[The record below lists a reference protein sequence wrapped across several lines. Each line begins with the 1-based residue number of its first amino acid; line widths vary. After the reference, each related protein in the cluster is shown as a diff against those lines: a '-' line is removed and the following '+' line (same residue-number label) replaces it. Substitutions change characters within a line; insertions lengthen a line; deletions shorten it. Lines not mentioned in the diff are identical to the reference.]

1 LASIAETGMTPLAL
15 NPQTLT
21 PLAMAPLI
29 VWAIY
34 RRVRRNFGR
43 QPIRTTRTW
52 VRVGIFVVLTLLYAA
67 ASARHPHV
75 AQGLTLGLLVGG
87 ALGLIGLARTRFEI
101 SGQDDNYTP
110 DPWIGLGLTTL
121 LLGRLIYR
129 FMVVYPAMHAAAQAG
144 SFAGYQ
150 RSPLTAVL
158 FGLLFG
164 YFIVYYAGVLVHH
177 RRALEKMRAGTR

>member
-1 LASIAETGMTPLAL
+1 MTPQAI
-15 NPQTLT
+15 NPQILT

-43 QPIRTTRTW
+43 QPIRPQRTW
-52 VRVGIFVVLTLLYAA
+52 IRVGLFVALTVLYALGA
-67 ASARHPHV
+67 ARHPQS

-129 FMVVYPAMHAAAQAG
+129 FMVVYPAIHAAAQTG
-144 SFAGYQ
+144 GFAAYQ
-150 RSPLTAVL
+150 RSPLTAAM

-164 YFIVYYAGVLVHH
+164 YFIVYYAGVLIHH
-177 RRALEKMRAGTR
+177 RRALEKIRTGTR